1 LRGTTKRKDK
11 RMDIL
16 LTLHSLLRWVLVAVM
31 AVTAIVLLLA
41 WLRPSDSGM
50 DRRLMTVFLGVLDTQ
65 VLLGIILIVWMGAT
79 GGGFARHQIEH
90 AITMLVAV
98 FVAHLSARWRKA
110 EVAVRARN
118 NFFVLLGVLVL
129 IVLGVNA
136 LPQGWTG

>member
-1 LRGTTKRKDK
+1 
-11 RMDIL
+11 MDIL

-65 VLLGIILIVWMGAT
+65 VLLGIILIVWMGVR